1 MRRNELLNTA
11 AVAPEESEDIIKLP
25 ESCRQD
31 FVKAMK
37 IGYYK
42 EFYKQGFI
50 TADQLEALIAM
61 QEKQREI
68 IDNNEVA

>member
-1 MRRNELLNTA
+1 MRRNELLTTT
-11 AVAPEESEDIIKLP
+11 AVAEENEKTIKLS

-50 TADQLEALIAM
+50 TADQLELLIAM
-61 QEKQREI
+61 QGKHREI

>member
-1 MRRNELLNTA
+1 MRGNELITNA
-11 AVAPEESEDIIKLP
+11 AVAEELENSIKLS
-25 ESCRQD
+25 ESCRRD

-61 QEKQREI
+61 QEKQIEI

>member
-1 MRRNELLNTA
+1 MRRNELLTTT
-11 AVAPEESEDIIKLP
+11 AVAEESEHIIKLP

-31 FVKAMK
+31 FVKTMK

>member
-1 MRRNELLNTA
+1 MRRNELLTTT
-11 AVAPEESEDIIKLP
+11 AVAEENENIIKLP

-50 TADQLEALIAM
+50 TSDQLEALIAM

>member
-1 MRRNELLNTA
+1 MRRNELLTTT
-11 AVAPEESEDIIKLP
+11 AVAEENENIIKLP

-61 QEKQREI
+61 QENQREI

>member
-1 MRRNELLNTA
+1 MRRNELLTTT
-11 AVAPEESEDIIKLP
+11 AVAEESENIIKLP

-31 FVKAMK
+31 FVKAMN

>member
-1 MRRNELLNTA
+1 MRRNELLTTT
-11 AVAPEESEDIIKLP
+11 AVAEESENIIKLP

>member
-1 MRRNELLNTA
+1 MRRNELITNA
-11 AVAPEESEDIIKLP
+11 AVAEEKENYIKLS

>member
-1 MRRNELLNTA
+1 MRRNELLTTT
-11 AVAPEESEDIIKLP
+11 AVADENENSIKLS

-50 TADQLEALIAM
+50 TADQLELLIAM

>member
-1 MRRNELLNTA
+1 MRRNELLTTT
-11 AVAPEESEDIIKLP
+11 AVAEENENTIKLP